1 MRPRLRKSVDVEP
14 RLARWNEGRSTLTRV
29 FGFCFCP
36 SKRKSGRPGSATAV
50 PTHRRRPSSAAA
62 GHLAVDR
69 SRVLLL
75 CPWGH
80 EPKERAPNGAHTL
93 ADDAH
98 TAHHWRAHGAAAT
111 RARTRRRN
119 RYRSVP
125 RARCQDSRIAA
136 AAELIKNDRFRSAN
150 YQRRPRAGCPC
161 RRQTRAQNPSAGWY
175 RSSPGARPP
184 DPSAPLLLEP
194 RPESRFGS
202 LRRWL

>member
-80 EPKERAPNGAHTL
+80 EPKERA
-93 ADDAH
+93 D
-98 TAHHWRAHGAAAT
+98 TAASRERLETTVPHS
-111 RARTRRRN
+111 RTTGILIGRWVPASDFSYSIHEGN
-119 RYRSVP
+119 SRSVGDVAAQATMRQSLE
-125 RARCQDSRIAA
+125 RA
-136 AAELIKNDRFRSAN
+136 FRNGRSH
-150 YQRRPRAGCPC
+150 RGRPG
-161 RRQTRAQNPSAGWY
+161 PSASGV
-175 RSSPGARPP
+175 RRISRVARFLDHDLEVEDRGAVDR
-184 DPSAPLLLEP
+184 L
-194 RPESRFGS
+194 
-202 LRRWL
+202 